1 MRLQVLDDNLIED
14 LNEKYGLLL
23 RNIWSEEYT
32 FKNPFKKLVITVLSQ
47 NTSNVNCIRAYKG
60 LSSKFKVTPEVLASA
75 NLQKLKE
82 SIRSGGLYNIKAK
95 RIKQLSQVI
104 LEKYN
109 GDIAPILDLP
119 MEEAKD
125 RLIELPGIGYKTAD
139 VILTS
144 RYSYSGVIPID
155 THFDRV
161 AKRLGMVDS
170 KADYQDVQDAWMQF
184 LPKDKRERLSG
195 LIWLL
200 AKYTCKSQN
209 PKCFECP
216 LSNICEFKKGK

>member
-1 MRLQVLDDNLIED
+1 MSLQALDDNLIKD
-14 LNEKYGLLL
+14 LDEKYGLLL
-23 RNIWSEEYT
+23 ETIWPEEYA
-32 FKNPFKKLVITVLSQ
+32 FKDPFKKLVITVLSQ

-60 LSSKFKVTPEVLASA
+60 LSSKFKVAPEVLASA